1 MPACHASL
9 PSATFEALASRPL
22 RGPRARRVGASG
34 ISAWWSSP
42 ICGATTQPC
51 ARPLRMRGLSVRGSG
66 AFRGS
71 RGSSL
76 GAVSPLSAA
85 FSAWSLR
92 KAASIVVAV
101 ACRRLPAALKLRGD
115 RAPAVR
121 RSPLQSTS
129 QPSWLVEDPVGP
141 SEQRC
146 ACLCVHLRPQN
157 VLKSDHCETRTNAR
171 SREPLRFSAYESPG
185 RPSRILTAP
194 LDRCAPS
201 RQHPLP
207 LRAQL
212 SRLLRATYGLTTEG
226 DTRWALPK

>member
-9 PSATFEALASRPL
+9 PSATFEAFASLPR

-34 ISAWWSSP
+34 ISAWCWSP

-51 ARPLRMRGLSVRGSG
+51 ARPLRMRGLSFLGSG
-66 AFRGS
+66 ACLCS
-71 RGSSL
+71 RGSSF
-76 GAVSPLSAA
+76 GGVSPRSAA

-92 KAASIVVAV
+92 KAASIVVV
-101 ACRRLPAALKLRGD
+101 ASRVVGSAALKLRGD

-157 VLKSDHCETRTNAR
+157 VLKSDHCETRTNACIPG
-171 SREPLRFSAYESPG
+171 SLRFSAEESLG
-185 RPSRILTAP
+185 RPLSFQTAP
-194 LDRCAPS
+194 ACGSAP
-201 RQHPLP
+201 RPQP
-207 LRAQL
+207 
-212 SRLLRATYGLTTEG
+212 
-226 DTRWALPK
+226 PKAA

>member
-9 PSATFEALASRPL
+9 PSATFEAFASLPR
-22 RGPRARRVGASG
+22 RGPLARRVGASG
-34 ISAWWSSP
+34 ISAWCWSP
-42 ICGATTQPC
+42 ICGATTQP
-51 ARPLRMRGLSVRGSG
+51 AALPFLMSGLSVRGSG
-66 AFRGS
+66 ACRGS

-92 KAASIVVAV
+92 KAASIVVV
-101 ACRRLPAALKLRGD
+101 ASRVVGSAALKLRGD

-171 SREPLRFSAYESPG
+171 SPGSLHISAE
-185 RPSRILTAP
+185 
-194 LDRCAPS
+194 
-201 RQHPLP
+201 
-207 LRAQL
+207 
-212 SRLLRATYGLTTEG
+212 
-226 DTRWALPK
+226 